1 MQASSSS
8 LALTMLLCNLSAHKG
23 GLQARHQAAKYL
35 LVLCGVSLD
44 TTSLSIMS
52 TWLCVNPILL
62 KHVSSAGVAVARPR
76 PVSRHP
82 ARPKSIGKH
91 PDE

>member
-62 KHVSSAGVAVARPR
+62 KHVSSVARPR